1 MNLFLLI
8 YLSEKQILFLQRK
21 GDWNVMEKKWD
32 SLAVETIALT
42 KTYKG
47 KAAVNHLNLQVRE
60 GAIYGFIGRNG
71 AGKSTTLKMLCGLA
85 KPVSG
90 EIRLFG
96 KPVSDPLVARRIGCL
111 IESAGLYPKMT
122 ARQNMLMKAKCM
134 GLSDEKSVDRIL
146 DRTGLSNTGSKQTK
160 LFSMGMKQRLGIA
173 LALLGN
179 PDLLILDEPINGLDP
194 EGVREIRQLIFSLN
208 EEGKTFLISSHIL
221 GELSKISTHYGI
233 IKDGNLVEQV
243 SRQEL
248 ERSCADYYQIEVD
261 DVKRSLPLIE
271 EHIDNIR
278 TEVQDNRTIR
288 IYGLAEGAMLNQIL
302 VENRIQVYASGFHH
316 MDLEEYFL
324 ARMDNSH
331 SDDSQSVKKG
341 NGKNV

>member
-1 MNLFLLI
+1 MDKNETF
-8 YLSEKQILFLQRK
+8 
-21 GDWNVMEKKWD
+21 
-32 SLAVETIALT
+32 AVETVALT
-42 KTYKG
+42 KIYKG
-47 KAAVNHLNLQVRE
+47 KAAVNHLDLKVRE

-71 AGKSTTLKMLCGLA
+71 AGKSTTLKMLCGLV
-85 KPVSG
+85 KPAEG

-96 KPVSDPLVARRIGCL
+96 KPVQDPFVARRIGCL

-122 ARQNMLMKAKCM
+122 ARQNMIMKARCM

-146 DRTGLSNTGSKQTK
+146 ERTGLSDTGNKPTK
-160 LFSMGMKQRLGIA
+160 LFSMGMKQRLGVA

-194 EGVREIRQLIFSLN
+194 EGVREIRQLILSLN

-233 IKDGNLVEQV
+233 IKDGNLVDQI

-248 ERSCADYYQIEVD
+248 GKNCADYYQIEVD

-271 EHIDNIR
+271 EHLKNIQA
-278 TEVQDNRTIR
+278 EVQDNRTIR
-288 IYGLAEGAMLNQIL
+288 IYGLAEGVALNRLL
-302 VENRIQVYASGFHH
+302 VENQIQVYASGFHH

-324 ARMDNSH
+324 ARMDDSH
-331 SDDSQSVKKG
+331 TGDSQNGKKG
-341 NGKNV
+341 EEKNV